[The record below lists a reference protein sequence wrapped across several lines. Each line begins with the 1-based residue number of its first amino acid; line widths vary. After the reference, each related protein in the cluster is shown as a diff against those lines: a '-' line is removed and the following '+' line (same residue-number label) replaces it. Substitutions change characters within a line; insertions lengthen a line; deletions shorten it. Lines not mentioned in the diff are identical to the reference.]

1 MKLLWLALFVF
12 PLFSQDLKT
21 KSISGEQIVYRSG
34 YSLSYNEQHEQASWV
49 AYALTADQV
58 RGTVKRINDFRV
70 DPEIKNGSASLSDY
84 RGSGYDRGHLAPAA
98 DMKWSTTSMSESFF
112 MSNMSPQNPSFNRGI
127 WKRLENQLRQ
137 WALDEQKLHIV
148 TGGVL
153 KEGLD
158 TIGENEVSIPEYFY
172 KVVLDYEKPVFKGI
186 GFILRNE
193 KSEMPLEKYAVSID
207 SVEQL
212 TGIDFYYSLPDSIED
227 SIESIVNLS
236 MWFKNQ

>member
-1 MKLLWLALFVF
+1 MRTIALALFVV
-12 PLFSQDLKT
+12 PLFAQNLIT
-21 KSISGEQIVYRSG
+21 RPIPGEQIVYHLG
-34 YSLSYNEQHEQASWV
+34 YSVSYNEHHEQASWI
-49 AYALTADQV
+49 AYELTVDQV
-58 RGTVKRINDFRV
+58 KGTFKRINDFRV
-70 DPEIKNGSASLSDY
+70 DPEIKTGSALLSDY

-98 DMKWSTTSMSESFF
+98 DMKWSTIAMSESFF

-127 WKRLENQLRQ
+127 WKRLENQLRE
-137 WALDEQKLHIV
+137 WALDEQKLYIV

-153 KEGLD
+153 KEGLE
-158 TIGENEVSIPEYFY
+158 TIGENQVSIPEYFY

-186 GFILRNE
+186 GFILANK
-193 KSEMPLEKYAVSID
+193 KSGMPLEKYAVSID

-236 MWFKNQ
+236 AWFKN